1 MINEIYLGDC
11 LELMKDIPDKSIDMV
26 LTDIPYVEVNRNSNG
41 LRNLDKGKA
50 DIIDFNLDELV
61 NELCRITK
69 GSIYIYCGTEQ
80 VSNIRK
86 LLIQNKMSIRLIIW
100 EKSNPSPM
108 NGDKIWLSG
117 IECCVYGK
125 FPKATFNLHCKNTVL
140 RYPCG
145 RSKIHPTQKPLKM
158 FEDLILASSNEG
170 DTILDPF
177 IGSGTTAIACI
188 NTNRNFIGVEK
199 DEHYFNLANERL
211 KNTIQKDGVK

>member
-1 MINEIYLGDC
+1 MNYA
-11 LELMKDIPDKSIDMV
+11 ELP
-26 LTDIPYVEVNRNSNG
+26 
-41 LRNLDKGKA
+41 KA
-50 DIIDFNLDELV
+50 V
-61 NELCRITK
+61 Y
-69 GSIYIYCGTEQ
+69 IYIYCGTEQ

-86 LLIQNKMSIRLIIW
+86 LLVQNKLSTRLIIW

-170 DTILDPF
+170 DIILDPF
-177 IGSGTTAIACI
+177 IGSGTTALASI
-188 NTNRNFIGVEK
+188 NTRRNFIGIEK
-199 DEHYFNLANERL
+199 DEHYFNLANERI
-211 KNTIQKDGVK
+211 KSVD

>member
-1 MINEIYLGDC
+1 MLNKIHLGDC
-11 LELMKDIPDKSIDMV
+11 LELMKDIPDKSIDMI
-26 LTDIPYVEVNRNSNG
+26 LTDIPYGKVSRTSNG

-50 DIIDFNLDELV
+50 DAIDFNLDEIIIG
-61 NELCRITK
+61 LCRVTK
-69 GSIYIYCGTEQ
+69 GSIYVFCAIKQ
-80 VSNIRK
+80 VSSIRD
-86 LLIQNKMSIRLIIW
+86 LLIQNKMSTRLIIW

-117 IECCVYGK
+117 VECCVYGK

-140 RYPCG
+140 KYPCG

-188 NTNRNFIGVEK
+188 NTNRNFVGIEK